1 LDGSQLIV
9 TVTNVSSENQHVH
22 LTADKLGVKASA
34 WRDILAEETLPAENG
49 GVDVTLGPYHARWLV
64 LQRE

>member
-1 LDGSQLIV
+1 
-9 TVTNVSSENQHVH
+9 
-22 LTADKLGVKASA
+22 LGVKASA